1 MAPKQTL
8 ARNNDACSTNSCYRF
23 GFSVRRTFPPMRLA
37 ILARYSWDK
46 STFPIR
52 SGFQLTGLVS
62 LPAEFAAMIKRN
74 IARSREDI
82 ERALKLSI
90 PILLSPLSHA
100 YFDVP
105 YAEASADPPPARH
118 VNGLPARRHDRA
130 RGRRAYRAGHHG
142 AVGALDARCRQGLC
156 EEERAT
162 ADGRGTQAARV
173 GRTGTKRGEKSE

>member
-1 MAPKQTL
+1 
-8 ARNNDACSTNSCYRF
+8 
-23 GFSVRRTFPPMRLA
+23 MRLA

-142 AVGALDARCRQGLC
+142 AVGALEPD
-156 EEERAT
+156 
-162 ADGRGTQAARV
+162 AARGYV
-173 GRTGTKRGEKSE
+173 KKSERQRIAAARKRRAWVEQERNEAKSQNEAG